1 MIKHERHNHE
11 PSHDMAS
18 HPTLRRLNAD
28 ALDQIAAMTT
38 NRVPPRAQT
47 AVIRD
52 EFPLI
57 QRQDIYNANQKI
69 RKQKLAGRMPI
80 QALLD
85 KLTEKNYFFK
95 VSILLLYQVASSML
109 TCIR

>member
-28 ALDQIAAMTT
+28 ALDQIATMMM

-47 AVIRD
+47 AVI
-52 EFPLI
+52 
-57 QRQDIYNANQKI
+57 
-69 RKQKLAGRMPI
+69 
-80 QALLD
+80 
-85 KLTEKNYFFK
+85 
-95 VSILLLYQVASSML
+95 
-109 TCIR
+109 

>member
-1 MIKHERHNHE
+1 M
-11 PSHDMAS
+11 M
-18 HPTLRRLNAD
+18 
-28 ALDQIAAMTT
+28 T

-47 AVIRD
+47 VVIRD

-69 RKQKLAGRMPI
+69 RKQKLAGRTPI